1 MERNIK
7 YLMLDGIGEKVEAIE
22 IELSSLKELIKVN
35 GIGLENDLKR
45 IGQNQI
51 LTRINYFLDD
61 IKKFSSSV
69 KEMDKFEDEIFKKI
83 K

>member
-1 MERNIK
+1 
-7 YLMLDGIGEKVEAIE
+7 MLDGIGEKVEAIE
-22 IELSSLKELIKVN
+22 TELSNLKELIKVN
-35 GIGLENDLKR
+35 GIGLESDLQR
-45 IGQNQI
+45 IGQRQI